1 MESVSN
7 NVGKG
12 IKMLAINQ
20 ILNQMRQRYP
30 EYAFSFKDS
39 PNNGFLEINVVDLH
53 EDKMMVI
60 EFKENQEPVVLLL
73 MQNDGFERR
82 ECLTIMNQLLKLF

>member
-1 MESVSN
+1 MLEGQYN
-7 NVGKG
+7 
-12 IKMLAINQ
+12 KMRAIDQ

-30 EYAFSFKDS
+30 TYAFNLKDS
-39 PNNGFLEINVVDLH
+39 PNNGFLELSVLDLQ
-53 EDKMMVI
+53 EDSLMVI

-82 ECLTIMNQLLKLF
+82 ECGAIMDELLELF